1 MRTRLV
7 AGFMSG
13 TSLDG
18 LDGVLVR
25 IHGKGLRQKV
35 ELIDQGRSGF
45 GQAEAGLKAL
55 AGGQALTAETIC
67 SLARDHA
74 LAHVKILEKWHKH
87 GPLDLVSVHGQTVF
101 HRPPLSWQLCQPQ
114 IIAQAAGCPLV
125 YDLRAADVALGG
137 QGAPL
142 TPLADWILFRHPRK
156 HRVIVN
162 LGGFCNITVL
172 KAGGNPPEI
181 VGADLCACNQI
192 LDAVAKEA
200 LKKPYDRGGKT
211 ALAGTP
217 DKAASKK
224 LLTLLH
230 QQSRSKRS
238 LGSGD
243 ECLHWIRTH
252 RGLKP
257 QDLAASAAQAVGQ
270 AIGSAL
276 EGADEAILAGGGTHN
291 AALTAA
297 IAAAAPNLLIT
308 PSSTHGVPEHLR
320 EAMAWAILGAC
331 SHDGIPIALP
341 QVTGAKR
348 PTISGTWVFP

>member
-1 MRTRLV
+1 MHTRLI

-25 IHGKGLRQKV
+25 IHGRGLRQKV

-45 GQAEAGLKAL
+45 GRATEGLKAL
-55 AGGQALTAETIC
+55 AGGQAMTAQDIS

-87 GPLDLVSVHGQTVF
+87 GPLDLIAVHGQTVF

-114 IIAQAAGCPLV
+114 LIAQTAACPLV
-125 YDLRAADVALGG
+125 YDLRAADLALGG

-156 HRVIVN
+156 TRVVVN

-172 KAGGNPPEI
+172 RAGGDPQEI
-181 VGADLCACNQI
+181 VGADICACNQI
-192 LDAVAKEA
+192 LDEVARIA
-200 LKKPYDRGGKT
+200 LKKPFDRGGKA
-211 ALAGTP
+211 ALTGTP
-217 DKAASKK
+217 YPYATRELRG
-224 LLTLLH
+224 LLER
-230 QQSRSKRS
+230 QSRSGRS

-243 ECLHWIRTH
+243 ECLHWIRTF
-252 RGLKP
+252 GALKP

-270 AIGSAL
+270 AIGGAL
-276 EGADEAILAGGGTHN
+276 DGADEAILAGGGTHN

-297 IAAAAPNLLIT
+297 IASAAPNLLIT
-308 PSSTHGVPEHLR
+308 PSSNHGVPENLR

-331 SHDGIPIALP
+331 CQDGIPIALP
-341 QVTGAKR
+341 QVTGAKH
-348 PTISGTWVFP
+348 PTISGTWIFP